1 MKKLTALIVL
11 MTIIVLSVTGC
22 GSGSGS
28 GSEESLRGILIVE
41 TRTYGDTEGS
51 TKETVAK
58 YTSLQPG
65 DVLFD
70 HFGSDITVKKVSPDR
85 IVLTSG
91 GGLVEP
97 NKDGSINLSAR
108 SVKKI
113 ELEVGE
119 DITLVTQ
126 TMDAGGKVNLRFVDS
141 D

>member
-1 MKKLTALIVL
+1 MKKMTALIIL
-11 MTIIVLSVTGC
+11 MTIIILSVTGC

-41 TRTYGDTEGS
+41 TRIYGDTEGS
-51 TKETVAK
+51 TTETVAK
-58 YTSLQPG
+58 YTSLAPG

-70 HFGSDITVKKVSPDR
+70 HFGSDITVKKVSPDH

-91 GGLVEP
+91 GGMVEP
-97 NKDGSINLSAR
+97 NKDGTINLSAR

-119 DITLVTQ
+119 EITLVTQ

>member
-1 MKKLTALIVL
+1 MTALIIL
-11 MTIIVLSVTGC
+11 MTIIILSVIGC
-22 GSGSGS
+22 GSGSGSGS

-41 TRTYGDTEGS
+41 TRIYGDTEGS
-51 TKETVAK
+51 TTETVAK
-58 YTSLQPG
+58 YTSLAPD

-70 HFGSDITVKKVSPDR
+70 HFGSDITVKKVSPDH

-91 GGLVEP
+91 GGMVEP
-97 NKDGSINLSAR
+97 NKDGTINLSAR

-119 DITLVTQ
+119 EITLVTQ